1 MGRQRQLTVYDNTEV
16 ASGTDAIS
24 CLCGSSCQGRASQP
38 MTGRLATHASNTE
51 VNRRIL
57 KLTHQRATPDWGG
70 VWYLRLQLLLVIIN
84 QLSWFA
90 FSALTLLVGR
100 REEHLACKNRAM
112 RFWCG
117 YLSEAKCRLLAYSPA
132 DATAITKPDHLLPD
146 INPDWFYLSGTGL
159 PRLSC
164 ECSDRRI
171 KLIMICTE
179 SSFVYGLLFYKF
191 LSPTRVVPV

>member
-1 MGRQRQLTVYDNTEV
+1 
-16 ASGTDAIS
+16 
-24 CLCGSSCQGRASQP
+24 
-38 MTGRLATHASNTE
+38 
-51 VNRRIL
+51 
-57 KLTHQRATPDWGG
+57 
-70 VWYLRLQLLLVIIN
+70 
-84 QLSWFA
+84 
-90 FSALTLLVGR
+90 LTLLVGR
-100 REEHLACKNRAM
+100 HEEHLACKNRAM

-146 INPDWFYLSGTGL
+146 LNPDWFYLSGTGL
-159 PRLSC
+159 PRLSY

-191 LSPTRVVPV
+191 LSPTRVVPVQKADANIFYDNERSDQAAVDSKSVYTLPPFVQPTVQPVVQTAGRTF